1 MKTGIH
7 FIRIV
12 GTTFPRTNVETGEC
26 EMTVPRITCDKPQ
39 RKYKMTQIKTYRD
52 LLVWQKSMV
61 LVTNVYQASKSLPKD
76 ETYGLIS
83 QIRRCAVSIP
93 SNIAE
98 GYGRNSISDYI
109 RSLHI
114 ATGSL
119 YELQTQLEI
128 CINLQYLNKRSF
140 DKLYE
145 SSREIERMLSS
156 LTKKLHDKRNK

>member
-1 MKTGIH
+1 MAK
-7 FIRIV
+7 
-12 GTTFPRTNVETGEC
+12 
-26 EMTVPRITCDKPQ
+26 
-39 RKYKMTQIKTYRD
+39 IKTYRD
-52 LLVWQKSMV
+52 LIVWQKSIT
-61 LVTNVYQASKSLPKD
+61 LVTEIYEITKRFPRD

-98 GYGRNSISDYI
+98 GYGRNSTSDYI
-109 RSLHI
+109 RFLHI

-128 CINLQYLNKRSF
+128 AFNLEYLKKTVF

-156 LTKKLHDKRNK
+156 MSRKLNEKRTR